1 MLIEFNVANFRSFKE
16 RQSLSLAAGSGSEHR
31 EQNVSTTGIAGLDLL
46 RTAVLYGPNEAGK
59 SNLFHALRALQVLVQ
74 FSATALQQGQTL
86 PGVIPYRLASD
97 SADGPSEFEISFIA
111 DDGVRYQ
118 YGCAVRP
125 ERVVK
130 EWLIAYPQGRPQRWF
145 ERDHE
150 SEDGKVWWFGPNFA
164 GERAQRKVWQGSTR
178 DNALF
183 LSTAI
188 QLNNAQLRPVFAWLT
203 ERLIVLAP
211 GTNMNLFLSL
221 ELLKSAD
228 GRRRIMEF
236 MHAAGIDIDRMELKE
251 EDMPAPPEPLPP
263 GMVRLRIESSM
274 PPGIE
279 APQIKQLRIIAWH
292 KRTDDGELVA
302 FDFSEESDG
311 TRKLFEFVGGL
322 LRAMDSGATVC
333 IDELDCSLHPHLT
346 RYLVELFQHPG
357 KQQPAQLIFST
368 HDVTMMDVDLLRRDQ
383 VWFVEKNSQAG
394 SHLYPLLE
402 YSPRKGEAL
411 ERGYLKGRYGA
422 IPLIGE
428 LGPEA

>member
-1 MLIEFNVANFRSFKE
+1 MLIEFNVANFRSFKD
-16 RQSLSLAAGSGSEHR
+16 RQSLSLVASSGSEHR

-46 RTAVLYGPNEAGK
+46 RTAVLYGPNAAGK

-74 FSATALQQGQTL
+74 FSATALQQGQVL
-86 PGVIPYRLASD
+86 PGVSPYRLTKD
-97 SADGPSEFEISFIA
+97 SAEGLTEFEISFIA

-130 EWLIAYPQGRPQRWF
+130 EWLIAYPHGRPQRWF
-145 ERDHE
+145 ERDHT
-150 SEDGKVWWFGPNFA
+150 SKDGNVWWFGPNFD
-164 GERAQRKVWQGSTR
+164 GERAQRKVWQDSTR

-188 QLNNAQLRPVFAWLT
+188 QLNNTQLRPVFVWLT

-211 GTNMNLFLSL
+211 GTNMNPFLSL

-228 GRRRIMEF
+228 GQRRIMEF
-236 MHAAGIDIDRMELKE
+236 MHAADIDIDRMELKE
-251 EDMPAPPEPLPP
+251 EDMPTSSEPTAP
-263 GMVRLRIESSM
+263 GMVQLRIESGM

-279 APQIKQLRIIAWH
+279 APQIKQFRILAWH
-292 KRTDDGELVA
+292 KRKDDGRAVA
-302 FDFSEESDG
+302 FDFGEESAG

-322 LRAMDSGATVC
+322 LRAMDSGAAVC
-333 IDELDCSLHPHLT
+333 IDELDRSLHPHIT

-357 KQQPAQLIFST
+357 SQQSAQLLFST
-368 HDVTMMDVDLLRRDQ
+368 HDVTLMNVDLLRRDQ
-383 VWFVEKNSQAG
+383 VWFVEKKPQDG
-394 SHLYPLLE
+394 SYLYPLLE

-422 IPLIGE
+422 VPVTGMT
-428 LGPEA
+428 AR